1 MYYAIKKKYHDSHLT
16 LIAGKTNYQIPFRE
30 LCPQIDEIIQM
41 ERDTLIKNFSFIN
54 SVRKKKYDIGII
66 PSTMQ
71 FSRTSHVINLLSGSE
86 IRVGV
91 KSIDNLRNPFAF
103 MLNKKK
109 DFQWNDRKI
118 HQTDRILEIVEQIG
132 LTLNNNE
139 KDIIINFDDKI
150 SGHARIFIDD
160 NFSGYEKIIGLHPGA
175 GKVDNQWSTDNFFK
189 IAKQLYNNFNCKFL
203 ITSGY
208 IDKDI
213 SEKLINHL
221 IDSNIP
227 YVLLENEDINKLGA
241 ILKNLDLYITN
252 DTGVMHLAGFA
263 GGKVLSLFAKTN
275 GFEWAP
281 QNKNSIFIQS
291 DTEYI
296 NDITVENVYQN
307 AIKILNG

>member
-1 MYYAIKKKYHDSHLT
+1 MYYAIKKKFPDSHLT
-16 LIAGKTNYQIPFRE
+16 LIAGKTNYQIPFKE

-54 SVRKKKYDIGII
+54 SVRKKKYDLGII

-86 IRVGV
+86 MRVGV
-91 KSIDNLRNPFAF
+91 NSIDNLKNPFAF

-109 DFQWNDRKI
+109 DFEWNNKKI
-118 HQTDRILEIVEQIG
+118 HQTDRILEIVEQVG
-132 LTLNNNE
+132 FTLDEKE
-139 KDIIINFDDKI
+139 KDIKINFENKI
-150 SGHARIFIDD
+150 SDYAKIFIDD
-160 NFSGYEKIIGLHPGA
+160 NFSGCEKIIGLHPGA
-175 GKVDNQWSTDNFFK
+175 GKIDNQWSIDNFFK
-189 IAKQLYNNFNCKFL
+189 IAKLMQKNYNCKFL

-208 IDKDI
+208 IDKEI
-213 SEKLINHL
+213 SEKLINHF
-221 IDSNIP
+221 INSNIP

-281 QNKNSIFIQS
+281 QNKDSIYIQS